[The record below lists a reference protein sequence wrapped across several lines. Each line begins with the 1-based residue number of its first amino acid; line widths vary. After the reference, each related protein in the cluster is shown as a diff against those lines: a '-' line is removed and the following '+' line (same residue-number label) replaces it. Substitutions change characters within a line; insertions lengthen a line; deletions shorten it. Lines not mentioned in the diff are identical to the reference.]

1 MEEPIKGAQFLLD
14 EHGRHKSVILD
25 LEVWGKVWE
34 TFYNDTAAEIAQRE
48 GRPVALW
55 AQVKAEMEAQLK
67 ARLAEYD

>member
-34 TFYNDTAAEIAQRE
+34 TFYNDT
-48 GRPVALW
+48 V
-55 AQVKAEMEAQLK
+55 AEMEAQLK